1 MNPENQDPSQLQNRS
16 TPASSSAPDPSTL
29 GIHVELFGIP
39 RQRAG
44 VSEVFLKFDREPIS
58 LADVIAR
65 LAQGFP
71 PLKETCFTSGK
82 INREYILSL
91 NGDQFV
97 REGNTELRL
106 GDRLLLLSADAGG

>member
-1 MNPENQDPSQLQNRS
+1 MSQNRT
-16 TPASSSAPDPSTL
+16 TPDSSSAPDPSTR

-44 VSEVFLKFDREPIS
+44 VSEVFLEFDREPIS
-58 LADVIAR
+58 LADVFAR
-65 LAQGFP
+65 LAQDIP
-71 PLKETCFTSGK
+71 PLKETCFPSGK
-82 INREYILSL
+82 MNRDYILSL

-97 REGNTELRL
+97 REGKTELHL